1 MSNLSKEYKQDLLD
15 SFGKLVIEDVRDG
28 SLQIAMNI
36 TKYKTVNPIKLKQYD
51 TLSSLSDEQ
60 QEAICDLL
68 SETITDTVYRFLEM
82 LEENPDKMKLIIRKD
97 GQEYDMV
104 EISEKMGSEI
114 ACYEDNGWI
123 QKFSKI
129 GRFIL

>member
-1 MSNLSKEYKQDLLD
+1 MNNLSKEYKQNLLD
-15 SFGKLVIEDVRDG
+15 FLGEMVIEDVRDRALRI
-28 SLQIAMNI
+28 SMNI
-36 TKYKTVNPIKLKQYD
+36 AKYKTVNPIKLKQYEIFSR
-51 TLSSLSDEQ
+51 LSEEQ
-60 QEAICDLL
+60 QDVICDLL
-68 SETITDTVYRFLEM
+68 SETITDVIYRFLEM
-82 LEENPDKMKLIIRKD
+82 FEENTDKMKLLIKKD